1 MSSVLSGEKK
11 PMSEESI
18 QIRFDSNKVTD
29 CSSAIIVPEKA
40 IDEAGYIRTLTCN
53 ANAHSKHEF
62 HALAQMAYYQFQDSE
77 TQITEVHGSIALEL
91 AGEVEELQAGMVI
104 YRDISG
110 NLHILAHTGQN
121 MKKLLE
127 TANRFCTR
135 WVRLDI

>member
-1 MSSVLSGEKK
+1 MN
-11 PMSEESI
+11 EESI
-18 QIRFDSNKVTD
+18 QIRFDSKKVTD

-62 HALAQMAYYQFQDSE
+62 HALAQMAYYQVQDGE
-77 TQITEVHGSIALEL
+77 TRILEAEGPITVES
-91 AGEVEELQAGMVI
+91 AGQVEELQGGMVI
-104 YRDISG
+104 YRDLTG